1 MLSQLKSTAL
11 ITLPGVFLLT
21 TVAIAALVHADAT
34 PIDHPYSR
42 SNSLVSVANPEKSV
56 TPATP
61 KSAPKSAPKPADPLQ
76 QASQHLQQGE
86 QLARSQPE
94 AALRQYEQALA
105 LAQSAGHRE
114 FEGVIWQRV
123 GQVYADQHD
132 DQQAEAM
139 YQTAIAMARD
149 TDNPYVLSESLAG
162 LADLYDRHKS
172 PQLALDHYR
181 QAAAS
186 ARLVGNTSL
195 EQHATQRSQTIATA
209 LEASALKV
217 AKVAKVA
224 QPSKPQVVSVSSI
237 AKNIGAQVTKRSM

>member
-11 ITLPGVFLLT
+11 ITLPGLFLLT
-21 TVAIAALVHADAT
+21 TVTIVALVHADAA

-56 TPATP
+56 TPKP
-61 KSAPKSAPKPADPLQ
+61 APKPADPLQ
-76 QASQHLQQGE
+76 QANQHLQQGE
-86 QLARSQPE
+86 QMASSQPE

-139 YQTAIAMARD
+139 YQTAIGIARD

-162 LADLYDRHKS
+162 LANLYDRHKS

-217 AKVAKVA
+217 AQVAKVA
-224 QPSKPQVVSVSSI
+224 KPSTPQVVSVSSI